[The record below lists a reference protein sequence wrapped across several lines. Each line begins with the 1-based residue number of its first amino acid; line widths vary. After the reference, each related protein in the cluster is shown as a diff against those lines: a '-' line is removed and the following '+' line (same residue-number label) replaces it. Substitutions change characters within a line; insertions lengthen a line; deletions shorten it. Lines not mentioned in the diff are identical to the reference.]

1 MTNNKEFPIFS
12 EWKKEIINNKDKRKW
27 TEKELIDAYI
37 AEKESF
43 EEVKRN
49 RPHGNIS

>member
-37 AEKESF
+37 AEKECF
-43 EEVKRN
+43 EEMKNSRLHRN
-49 RPHGNIS
+49 VS